1 MSYIYLICFCIC
13 FVVAIYAFVKYFTSK
28 INTDK
33 KIQKQSLSKNKKY
46 LICLFLIFLSVS
58 VILNIIFAILSVVVI
73 LYVNWLKIKKQK
85 QDIVK
90 KIDKQIIEAI
100 RIFKNTIMTGQ
111 SVIQTIDAVSK
122 QTDEPL
128 AGEFRRIYDSVS
140 FGISLDDALKQTSEN
155 IQSQQYKLF
164 IDSIRISNTTGAK
177 LSDILEKIERSIA
190 QRIAIY
196 SKVEALTAQ
205 GKISGLI
212 VSVVPFFI
220 ILFVYFLEPDI
231 MGILFTT
238 TLGNIIFF
246 ISVIM
251 LLAGSFFM
259 RKMTEIEI

>member
-1 MSYIYLICFCIC
+1 MSYVYLICFCIC
-13 FVVAIYAFVKYFTSK
+13 FAVLIYTFIKYFTSK
-28 INTDK
+28 IDTNK
-33 KIQKQSLSKNKKY
+33 KIQRVPLSKNKKY
-46 LICLFLIFLSVS
+46 FIYLFLTFLLVS
-58 VILNIIFAILSVVVI
+58 VVTNIIFAILSIIIVFYI
-73 LYVNWLKIKKQK
+73 NWVRTKKQK
-85 QDIVK
+85 QDIIR
-90 KIDKQIIEAI
+90 KIDKQIVEAI

-122 QTDEPL
+122 QIDYPL
-128 AGEFRRIYDSVS
+128 AGEFKRIYDSVS
-140 FGISLDDALKQTSEN
+140 LGISLDDALKQTAQN

-164 IDSIRISNTTGAK
+164 IDSIRISNITGAK
-177 LSDILEKIERSIA
+177 LSDILEKIERSIT

-231 MGILFTT
+231 MGVLFTT
-238 TLGNIIFF
+238 TLGNLIFF

-251 LLAGSFFM
+251 LLSGSVFM
-259 RKMTEIEI
+259 RKITEIEI

>member
-13 FVVAIYAFVKYFTSK
+13 FVVAIYAFIKYFTSK

-58 VILNIIFAILSVVVI
+58 VILNVIFAMLSVIIIF
-73 LYVNWLKIKKQK
+73 YVNWLKIKKQK

-164 IDSIRISNTTGAK
+164 IDSVRISNATGAK
-177 LSDILEKIERSIA
+177 LSDILEKIERSIN